1 MNFLD
6 SNSEDKKDV
15 GVSDV
20 EPINKC
26 LTRYDIDKTSDIENY
41 HNMNRT
47 DSARATKKLPPKTT
61 AKSTSTISCKARVLP
76 MDKL

>member
-41 HNMNRT
+41 HNNST

-61 AKSTSTISCKARVLP
+61 AKSTSTVSCKARVLP